1 MNPKVRIVIILQ
13 QAAGYHT
20 LRFAG
25 LFNLQA
31 SVPFVVVPLSFAR
44 GIIQLTDITALCL

>member
-25 LFNLQA
+25 LFNLTIPMRCA
-31 SVPFVVVPLSFAR
+31 F
-44 GIIQLTDITALCL
+44 GIGVSLIK